1 MSWAEEQDWFGLED
15 LALEAE
21 YAINEIPASIWD
33 NLSVAEQENIK
44 QRARIEGYKVIRII
58 EDE

>member
-15 LALEAE
+15 LALQDQYIEE
-21 YAINEIPASIWD
+21 YPASIWD
-33 NLSVAEQENIK
+33 NLSVEEQEACK
-44 QRARIEGYKVIRII
+44 ERARLAGIKTIKII